1 MSGLDKNR
9 FRNITISF
17 RVSPEEKAE
26 LEARIKVCGMPKG
39 EYFIKSL
46 LHQRIEISVGKY
58 KSDRLALELKKLR
71 EVFENV
77 TVDSELSEVANE
89 ILALLTQLQKIIT
102 DNTVSIEDFA
112 TKQKSQSV
120 GKYFGTRNVV
130 NTPYCK

>member
-17 RVSPEEKAE
+17 RVSPEEKTE
-26 LEARIKVCGMPKG
+26 IEARIKVCGMPKG

-58 KSDRLALELKKLR
+58 KSDRLALELKKLHK
-71 EVFENV
+71 VFEDV
-77 TVDSELSEVANE
+77 TADRELSEVANE

-112 TKQKSQSV
+112 TQ
-120 GKYFGTRNVV
+120 
-130 NTPYCK
+130 

>member
-17 RVSPEEKAE
+17 RVSPEKAE
-26 LEARIKVCGMPKG
+26 LEARIKVCGTPKG

-46 LHQRIEISVGKY
+46 LQQRIEISVGKY

-77 TVDSELSEVANE
+77 TVDSELREVVNE
-89 ILALLTQLQKIIT
+89 SLALLTQLQKIIT

-112 TKQKSQSV
+112 TK
-120 GKYFGTRNVV
+120 
-130 NTPYCK
+130 